1 MANRSDYRLGS
12 IWLVSFDPSIGT
24 EIQKTRPALV
34 ISGSLFNTQRS
45 KVTVLPFTSLKP
57 NNRRISPAV
66 VRVPS
71 SEQNGLSVDSLLVCV
86 DPMTFDKNR
95 LIRHF
100 GHLEAEH
107 LEQAQNILRRYL
119 SLGK

>member
-1 MANRSDYRLGS
+1 LGS

-34 ISGSLFNTQRS
+34 ISGSLFNTQRR
-45 KVTVLPFTSLKP
+45 KVTVLLFTSLKP
-57 NNRRISPAV
+57 NDRRISPAV
-66 VRVPS
+66 VRVRS
-71 SEQNGLSVDSLLVCV
+71 SDQNGLSVDSLLVCV

-95 LIRHF
+95 FIQHF
-100 GHLEAEH
+100 GQLEAEL

-119 SLGK
+119 NLQQ